1 MINHKLNQ
9 QFIYKKF
16 IFLFDHNQ
24 QSIQLRRPHVTEP
37 ANASAVA
44 HWLQIQQQ
52 YLEMWLSLAQQ
63 LLETTTPSTKTN
75 QSPSPWSEMLELY
88 WQTLGPSF
96 TPEVRTIVRKFIDQS
111 KNFSQFN
118 NALLEAVQKTENSDQ
133 PAPWLNA
140 WNANFNDVYNNFSKF
155 LLESDNSLN
164 IWQSLH
170 NNGWRM
176 MMFNMPFLSSLNSTT
191 LSGGMQENLEKLLSM
206 PTLGYTLEW
215 QTKWQEG
222 LKHWQ
227 AFQIAQQE
235 YSEIL
240 NKISLRSIELLR
252 KKSTELVGEHETTSS
267 SPKTMRE
274 IYDLWVECGEEAYAE
289 FVGTEEYAQAN
300 ANLIN
305 TLMACKRYEQ
315 QMTDSWLS
323 LLNMPTR
330 KELDTFSL
338 RMQQMRRELKILQTK
353 QATNE
358 IDILTCQ
365 INGLRA
371 ELEMLKAAKTN
382 STSAATT
389 VMTKPA
395 AIPAKPVPASKSA
408 TTPKKTT
415 KKTIAT
421 LPDSASHSTSSTSAT
436 ASMPTPPATSDKQ
449 GE

>member
-1 MINHKLNQ
+1 M
-9 QFIYKKF
+9 
-16 IFLFDHNQ
+16 
-24 QSIQLRRPHVTEP
+24 TEP

-44 HWLQIQQQ
+44 HCLQIQQQ

-63 LLETTTPSTKTN
+63 LLETTTPSTKTH
-75 QSPSPWSEMLELY
+75 QSPSPWSEVLELY

-96 TPEVRTIVRKFIDQS
+96 TPEVRTIVRKFIDQG

-118 NALLEAVQKTENSDQ
+118 NALLEAVQKTANSDQ
-133 PAPWLNA
+133 PAAWLNA

-155 LLESDNSLN
+155 LLEDGNSLN

-170 NNGWRM
+170 SNGWRM

-206 PTLGYTLEW
+206 PSLGYAREW
-215 QTKWQEG
+215 QAKWQEG

-227 AFQIAQQE
+227 AFQTAQQE

-252 KKSTELVGEHETTSS
+252 KKSTELVEENETTPS

-289 FVGTEEYAQAN
+289 FVCTEEYAQAN

-305 TLMACKRYEQ
+305 TLMACKLYEQ

-338 RMQQMRRELKILQTK
+338 RMQQMRRELKILQAK
-353 QATNE
+353 QSTNE

-371 ELEMLKAAKTN
+371 ELETLKAAKANPN
-382 STSAATT
+382 SVATT
-389 VMTKPA
+389 TTTKLA
-395 AIPAKPVPASKSA
+395 VIPVKAVPASKSA
-408 TTPKKTT
+408 TPPTPKKAT
-415 KKTIAT
+415 KKSMMT
-421 LPDSASHSTSSTSAT
+421 LPDSSSNSISSTSAT
-436 ASMPTPPATSDKQ
+436 ASMPTPPSTSDKQ
-449 GE
+449 GK